1 MKILF
6 SMRHPGALRNFAS
19 TLRELAQRGH
29 QIHLAFMMQ
38 DKLGDGRMLW
48 ELTNDYANITA
59 GELGKK
65 TPWRFWLGLA
75 RSVRTV
81 ADYVRYETPE
91 YRDADAL
98 RDRAATRIPAFV
110 RTLLHLPLVHS
121 PAGLNVVSKV
131 LHTVE
136 RAIPIDNWIEAL
148 IKAQAPD
155 VVLVTPLVDIGSDQV
170 EYVKAARALGIHSA
184 LCVHSWDNLTNKG
197 LIRVLPERV
206 FVWNDAQKR
215 EAITMHGMPPDHVV
229 ATGATVYDQWFAKT
243 PTTTRAGFCAKT
255 GLDPAKPFFLYLCSS
270 QFIAPDESEFI
281 AKWIHAVRTAPDPR
295 VRDAGILIRPHPENV
310 QPWQRF
316 DFGEGELRNV
326 ALWPRGGANPI
337 DRATKDDYFDSMYHS
352 VAAVG
357 INTSAQIES
366 GIVGRPVFS
375 VRVPEYQ
382 GTQEGTLH
390 FHLLLKEGGGLLTM
404 AATLDEHAAQLT
416 RALDRTGE
424 DRQRLRGFIQAFV
437 RPHGLEIEATPLL
450 ADAIVELAASPQPAP
465 ERTSVGLYI
474 VRGVLYPI
482 GIAMKGV
489 RYITRLTR
497 KRERQMRPLTIG
509 SWIQKRFA
517 AFVADFFR
525 WKPARKFAQRYIV
538 PRVLPEMMTGD
549 QATAEMAAVPKIL
562 QRISNSGKPIIVGPW
577 LSEVGFELLYWIP
590 FLNWVKSYRPFDAER
605 MYVVSRGGAGVWYQ
619 NITKN
624 YIELFDFYTPEM
636 FRAKN
641 TERQQVNKQK
651 HLALTDFDR
660 EILKV
665 AYQQI
670 GSKECEL
677 LHPMYMYQLFYA
689 YWKSRMSVS
698 VVDEFASF
706 ERLPALDTSEVAG
719 ELPDNFTA
727 VRFYFNESF
736 PDNEDNKRFVTRLLQ
751 TLSEAGDVVLLN
763 PDLHID
769 DHWDPKIQSN
779 RRIHSID
786 HLMTPRNNLD
796 IQTKVIS
803 RSRAFVGTYGGLS
816 YLAPFYGVTSLA
828 FYSHREKFLPQ
839 HLEVSRRVFGGFR
852 RGSYVVL
859 DTNDIDVLGLAFG
872 DQSPLVRAVERTAE
886 ALKA

>member
-6 SMRHPGALRNFAS
+6 SMRHSGALRNFAS
-19 TLRELAQRGH
+19 TIRELAERGH
-29 QIHLAFMMQ
+29 DVHLAFMMQ
-38 DKLGDGRMLW
+38 DKWGDSRLLW
-48 ELTNDYANITA
+48 ELTDSYPNITT

-75 RSVRTV
+75 RAVRSA

-91 YRDADAL
+91 YHDATAL
-98 RDRAATRIPAFV
+98 RERAATRVP
-110 RTLLHLPLVHS
+110 LLFRSLLRLPLVRS
-121 PAGLNVVSKV
+121 RAGLSAVASLLN
-131 LHTVE
+131 LLE
-136 RAIPIDNWIEAL
+136 RAIPTDEWIAGL
-148 IKAQAPD
+148 ISAQKPD

-170 EYVKAARALGIHSA
+170 EYVKAARALGIHSG

-215 EAITMHGMPPDHVV
+215 EAVTMHGMKPEHVV
-229 ATGATVYDQWFAKT
+229 ATGATVYDQWFAKR
-243 PTTTRAGFCAKT
+243 PTTTRDEFCARA
-255 GLDPAKPFFLYLCSS
+255 GLDPSLPFFLYLCSS

-281 AKWIHAVRTAPDPR
+281 AEWIHAVRHAPDPR
-295 VRDAGILIRPHPENV
+295 LRVAGILIRPHPENI
-310 QPWQRF
+310 QPWQAF
-316 DFGEGELRNV
+316 EFGDGELKNV
-326 ALWPRGGANPI
+326 TLWPRGGANPI
-337 DRATKDDYFDSMYHS
+337 DQGTKNDYFDSMYHAI
-352 VAAVG
+352 AAVG

-375 VRVPEYQ
+375 VRVPKYQ

-390 FHLLLKEGGGLLTM
+390 FHYLLNEGGGLLTM
-404 AATLDEHAAQLT
+404 AATLDDHVAQLP
-416 RALDRTGE
+416 RALDRSE
-424 DRQRLRGFIQAFV
+424 ADRQRLRTFIQAFV
-437 RPHGLEIEATPLL
+437 RPRGLDVAATPVL
-450 ADAIVELAASPQPAP
+450 ADAILELGAQPQPAP
-465 ERTSVGLYI
+465 ERPSMALVI
-474 VRGVLYPI
+474 VRGVLFPI
-482 GIAMKGV
+482 GLAMKAV
-489 RYITRLTR
+489 RYVSRLTR
-497 KRERQMRPLTIG
+497 KRERQMRPLTFG
-509 SWIQKRFA
+509 SFVQKRFGA
-517 AFVADFFR
+517 TVANLFR
-525 WKPARKFAQRYIV
+525 WKPAKKFAQRYIV

-549 QATAEMAAVPKIL
+549 QATAEMAAIPKIL
-562 QRISNSGKPIIVGPW
+562 QRFSASGRPIIVGPW

-590 FLNWVKSYRPFDAER
+590 FLNWVKTYRPFDAER
-605 MYVVSRGGAGVWYQ
+605 LYVVSRGGAGVWYQ

-624 YIELFDFYTPEM
+624 YIELFDFYTPEQ

-641 TERQQVNKQK
+641 TERQQENRQK

-665 AYQQI
+665 VYQQI
-670 GSKECEL
+670 GSKECDL

-698 VVDEFASF
+698 VVDQFASF
-706 ERLPALDTSEVAG
+706 ERLPKLDASDIAG

-736 PDNEDNKRFVTRLLQ
+736 PDNEENKQFVARLLQ
-751 TLSEAGDVVLLN
+751 ALSEAGDVVLLN

-769 DHWDPKIQSN
+769 DHWDPKIPSN

-786 HLMTPRNNLD
+786 RLMTPRNNLE

-828 FYSHREKFLPQ
+828 FYSHREKFSPQ

-872 DQSPLVRAVERTAE
+872 DKSPLARAVERTE
-886 ALKA
+886 AALEA